1 MLPHRKHRWYLAQS
15 LGLALAYAALGMLG
29 LQLVVPPDY
38 AAPLY
43 PAAGLALAA
52 LLSLGL
58 RHAPAIALGSFAV
71 NLLLAV
77 ERGQPSLLSPALIG
91 LGAALQALAGA
102 WAVRRWVAQ
111 PLTLTEPR
119 DLARFSLLGAA
130 LACVICP
137 SAGTLAQRRPADAA
151 DHRADGAGHA
161 GRRRMGCTAGAQ
173 QLRARRQRRRE
184 CAGSPAAR
192 TADGAGGG
200 PRPGAGGA
208 AAGPRRVRARHGQ
221 LPRPRQPAAGHGAG
235 AARRP
240 RRARGIRP
248 HGSRRRLR
256 RLPRARPPACR
267 RPPAAGRRRHAGEPP
282 DRAGGAP

>member
-29 LQLVVPPDY
+29 LQLVVPPDS

-137 SAGTLAQRRPADAA
+137 SAGTLALLSTGAIDASQWAGTWAAWWVGDTMGVLIAAPISLTLIGRPRKAWA
-151 DHRADGAGHA
+151 
-161 GRRRMGCTAGAQ
+161 
-173 QLRARRQRRRE
+173 
-184 CAGSPAAR
+184 
-192 TADGAGGG
+192 
-200 PRPGAGGA
+200 
-208 AAGPRRVRARHGQ
+208 PRRLSVG
-221 LPRPRQPAAGHGAG
+221 LPMLLTTGG
-235 AARRP
+235 
-240 RRARGIRP
+240 RARGP
-248 HGSRRRLR
+248 LAVGEGDAQ
-256 RLPRARPPACR
+256 RARSNFERDANGAANALEALLREPLMALEAGRGPGLGAPPPGPPPLPHPPA
-267 RPPAAGRRRHAGEPP
+267 PHP
-282 DRAGGAP
+282 